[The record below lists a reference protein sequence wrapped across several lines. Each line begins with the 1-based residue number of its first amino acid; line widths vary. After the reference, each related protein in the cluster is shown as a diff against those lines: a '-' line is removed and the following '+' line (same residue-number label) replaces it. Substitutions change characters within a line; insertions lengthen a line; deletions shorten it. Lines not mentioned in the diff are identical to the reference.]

1 MADPNANLAVMA
13 YRTGNISA
21 QQFIDEMRSYNYS
34 TQQIVQIMD
43 AVNRPNA
50 PRQIALPEP
59 NGNVLPPESY
69 RRPDASSTFST
80 TTPGPGQTTPLV
92 LPPAAAAPTATPS
105 PAPSVTPPVT
115 PEAVQIAR
123 AATARSEE
131 GPTYGRP
138 ESALLQVPRSEEGPW
153 YGRPEPM
160 ARPTPAQRAVNMARQ
175 SVPLPPD
182 RPQEFGGRG
191 SSSEPSGLMQFIR
204 GDFREGADQRIMDA
218 MRRQR
223 EESGV
228 TEQRASGGQ
237 VESKKSSRDDV
248 LHKALEIIHHMLT
261 RR

>member
-1 MADPNANLAVMA
+1 MADPNANLAVIA

-21 QQFIDEMRSYNYS
+21 QQFIDEMRGLNYS
-34 TQQIVQIMD
+34 TQQIVQIMN
-43 AVNRPNA
+43 AVNSPNA
-50 PRQIALPEP
+50 PRQIPLPEP
-59 NGNVLPPESY
+59 SGNVLPPEAY
-69 RRPDASSTFST
+69 RRPDASSSFST

-123 AATARSEE
+123 EATARSDE
-131 GPTYGRP
+131 GPTYGRS

-160 ARPTPAQRAVNMARQ
+160 VRPTPAQRAVQAARQ
-175 SVPLPPD
+175 TVPLPPS
-182 RPQEFGGRG
+182 RPEDLSGQG
-191 SSSEPSGLMQFIR
+191 SSGGPSGLMQFIR
-204 GDFREGADQRIMDA
+204 GDFREGADQRVMDA

-223 EESGV
+223 EESGL
-228 TEQRASGGQ
+228 TEERARGGQ
-237 VESKKSSRDDV
+237 VESKKTSRDDV
-248 LHKALEIIHHMLT
+248 LHKALDIIHAMMM